1 MIYKISG
8 ESMKKNKMYIK
19 TFVAVFMVSLFLL
32 AALPANAFNQEINN
46 LEHQTAT
53 IDSKQ
58 PLSNDFW
65 RSVPSSGLI
74 YTGFPLIARI
84 FFDSPY
90 YPIKMVDWSNKPFPR
105 PTLMWIGSGIGIRPG
120 LPIFFLLL
128 GEMIP
133 GITYI
138 DLYSDGEFYAKLT
151 GINGLIPV
159 AYYEKGF
166 HNLLFVPEE
175 FENETLEIDVQIGLN
190 GFVEN
195 ILPYLT

>member
-1 MIYKISG
+1 
-8 ESMKKNKMYIK
+8 MKKNKIYIR
-19 TFVAVFMVSLFLL
+19 TFVAIFVVSLFLL
-32 AALPANAFNQEINN
+32 AAVPTNALDQEKKSTEYQTVTINDN
-46 LEHQTAT
+46 SEH
-53 IDSKQ
+53 
-58 PLSNDFW
+58 PLSDDFW
-65 RSVPSSGLI
+65 RGVPSSGLI
-74 YTGFPLIARI
+74 YTGFPLIAKI

-120 LPIFFLLL
+120 LPIAFLLL
-128 GEMIP
+128 AEMIP

-166 HNLLFVPEE
+166 HNLKFVPEE
-175 FENETLEIDVQIGLN
+175 FENETLEIDIQIGLN